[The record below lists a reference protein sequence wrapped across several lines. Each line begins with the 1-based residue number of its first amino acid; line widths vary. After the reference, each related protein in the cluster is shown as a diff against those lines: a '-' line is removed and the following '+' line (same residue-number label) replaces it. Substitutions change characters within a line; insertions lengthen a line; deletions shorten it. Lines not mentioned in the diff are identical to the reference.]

1 MFDIGFTELLL
12 IGVVAL
18 IVLGPE
24 RLPKA
29 ARFAGLWVRR
39 ARAQWYSVKSELERD
54 LAADELRRSV
64 REAQESL
71 HGIGETL
78 EQTDAQ
84 LRHELDALRSDAD
97 ALQREARQAAPS
109 ARPPHQDDAYAI
121 ALDPTRGTR
130 EDHAHSDQ
138 PGVATDVTTD
148 DWHAL
153 MTEDTDPRAAAE
165 PSAIADDWQADGTSV
180 DTVHAPEPQQ
190 PEPARSAHETRPRGE
205 PDRHANG

>member
-54 LAADELRRSV
+54 LAAEELRRSV
-64 REAQESL
+64 REAQQSL
-71 HGIGETL
+71 HGIGEEL
-78 EQTDAQ
+78 QQTDAHV
-84 LRHELDALRSDAD
+84 RRELDALQHDAD
-97 ALQREARQAAPS
+97 ALQRDVRQATQL
-109 ARPPHQDDAYAI
+109 PHEQDPYAI
-121 ALDPTRGTR
+121 AMDPTRGTR
-130 EDHAHSDQ
+130 ADHHADDAHEMA
-138 PGVATDVTTD
+138 ATDSDEV

-153 MTEDTDPRAAAE
+153 MAESDTDEPNAAADGIAQQQTPTHPDLFQLE
-165 PSAIADDWQADGTSV
+165 APPSSEQN
-180 DTVHAPEPQQ
+180 
-190 PEPARSAHETRPRGE
+190 SAHAEQ
-205 PDRHANG
+205 DRHANG